1 MSKKKNLLNPTPAQV
16 VYRNRLWA
24 QALLANHDKE
34 GKNKSSMYNN
44 GRRCCLAVAQDVA
57 HQCGLPNYK
66 GFHSSYPHRD
76 VARFFGWLKTAPML
90 NVQRKDKTIKAES
103 AIDLNDGVISAN
115 KKYHLHGLSH
125 RQIAECVMNTYVHP
139 SKPKFSFSV

>member
-24 QALLANHDKE
+24 QALLANHDKK
-34 GKNKSSMYNN
+34 GKNIGSMYKD
-44 GRRCCLAVAQDVA
+44 GQRCCLAVAQDVA
-57 HQCGLPNYK
+57 YKCGLPNYK
-66 GFHSSYPHRD
+66 GFDCHHPHED
-76 VARFFGWLKTAPML
+76 VSRFFGWLKTAPML
-90 NVQRKDKTIKAES
+90 DVQRQNKTIKAEC
-103 AIDLNDGVISAN
+103 AIDLNDGFISEN
-115 KKYHLHGLSH
+115 KKYREQGLSH